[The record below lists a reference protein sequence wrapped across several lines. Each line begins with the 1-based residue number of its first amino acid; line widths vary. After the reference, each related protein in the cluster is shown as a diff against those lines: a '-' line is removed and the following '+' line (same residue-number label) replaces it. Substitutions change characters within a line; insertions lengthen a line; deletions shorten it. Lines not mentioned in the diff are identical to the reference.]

1 MNSTTEK
8 IIAAAVALGITALL
22 VAGVSMAQKPAVVA
36 SAPVAAVPAPIETA
50 SSSAAASGR
59 LETVV
64 FAGGCFWGVQGVF
77 QHVKG
82 VQRAVSGYTGGN
94 ASDANYQLVS
104 SGTTCHAE
112 AVQVVYDPAQVSYG
126 KLMQVFFSVV
136 HDPTQ
141 LNYQGPDHGT
151 QYRSA
156 VFTTT
161 PTQLSA
167 TKAYIAQLQKAKT
180 FAAPIATEVSSA
192 KPFYPAESYHQDYL
206 TLNPNAAYIRY
217 YDAPKLAAL
226 KSTYPA
232 LYNASP
238 TLVAGR

>member
-1 MNSTTEK
+1 MNSTTDK

-22 VAGVSMAQKPAVVA
+22 IAGVSMAQKPSVVA
-36 SAPVAAVPAPIETA
+36 SARAAAVPAPIETA
-50 SSSAAASGR
+50 SSSAVASGQ

-82 VQRAVSGYTGGN
+82 VQRAVSGYAGGN
-94 ASDANYQLVS
+94 ASDANYELVS
-104 SGTTCHAE
+104 SGTTGHAE

-161 PTQLSA
+161 PAQLSA
-167 TKAYIAQLQKAKT
+167 TKAYIAQLQNAKT

-232 LYNASP
+232 LYNPSP
-238 TLVAGR
+238 ALVAGR

>member
-1 MNSTTEK
+1 MNPTTEK

-22 VAGVSMAQKPAVVA
+22 VAGVSMAQKPAVVV
-36 SAPVAAVPAPIETA
+36 SAQAVAVPAPIETA
-50 SSSAAASGR
+50 SPSAAATGR

-104 SGTTCHAE
+104 SGTTGHAE
-112 AVQVVYDPAQVSYG
+112 AVQVVYDPGQVSYG

-161 PTQLSA
+161 PAQLSA
-167 TKAYIAQLQKAKT
+167 TPAYIAQLQKAKT

>member
-1 MNSTTEK
+1 MNSTTDK

-22 VAGVSMAQKPAVVA
+22 IAGVSMAQKPSVVA
-36 SAPVAAVPAPIETA
+36 SARAAAVPAPIETA
-50 SSSAAASGR
+50 SSSAVASGQ

-82 VQRAVSGYTGGN
+82 VQRAVSGYAGGN
-94 ASDANYQLVS
+94 ASDANYELVS
-104 SGTTCHAE
+104 SGTTGHAE

-232 LYNASP
+232 LYNPSP
-238 TLVAGR
+238 ALVAGR

>member
-8 IIAAAVALGITALL
+8 IIAGAAALGMAALL
-22 VAGVSMAQKPAVVA
+22 VAGVSMAQKPAVRA
-36 SAPVAAVPAPIETA
+36 SAQTAVVPAPID
-50 SSSAAASGR
+50 AASPSNAVPRR

-94 ASDANYQLVS
+94 AAAAHYELVS
-104 SGTTCHAE
+104 SGTTGHAE
-112 AVQVVYDPAQVSYG
+112 AVQVVYDPSQVSYG
-126 KLMQVFFSVV
+126 KLLQVFFSVV

-161 PTQLSA
+161 AGQLSA
-167 TKAYIAQLQKAKT
+167 TKAYIVQLQKAKT

-192 KPFYPAESYHQDYL
+192 KPFYAAESYHQDYL

-217 YDAPKLAAL
+217 YDMPKLVAL
-226 KSTYPA
+226 KNTYPA
-232 LYNASP
+232 LYKAAP
-238 TLVAGR
+238 TLVAQL

>member
-1 MNSTTEK
+1 
-8 IIAAAVALGITALL
+8 
-22 VAGVSMAQKPAVVA
+22 MAQKPSVVA
-36 SAPVAAVPAPIETA
+36 SARAAAVPAPIETA
-50 SSSAAASGR
+50 SSSAVASGQ

-82 VQRAVSGYTGGN
+82 VQRAVSGYAGGN

-104 SGTTCHAE
+104 SGTTGHAE
-112 AVQVVYDPAQVSYG
+112 AVQVVYDPGQVSYG

-161 PTQLSA
+161 PAQLSA

-232 LYNASP
+232 LYNPSP
-238 TLVAGR
+238 ALVAGR

>member
-8 IIAAAVALGITALL
+8 TIAAAVALGIVALL
-22 VAGVSMAQKPAVVA
+22 VAGISMAQKPPVVA
-36 SAPVAAVPAPIETA
+36 SAQAAAVPAPIEAA
-50 SSSAAASGR
+50 SPSAAAPGQ

-94 ASDANYQLVS
+94 ASTAHYELVS
-104 SGTTCHAE
+104 SGTTGHAE

-161 PTQLSA
+161 PAQLSA
-167 TKAYIAQLQKAKT
+167 TQAYIAQLQKTKT
-180 FAAPIATEVSSA
+180 FAAPIATEASSA
-192 KPFYPAESYHQDYL
+192 KPFYPAENYHQDYL

-232 LYNASP
+232 LYKASP
-238 TLVAGR
+238 TLVARR

>member
-1 MNSTTEK
+1 MNPTTEK

-22 VAGVSMAQKPAVVA
+22 VAGVSMAQKPAVVV
-36 SAPVAAVPAPIETA
+36 SAQAVAVPAPIETA
-50 SSSAAASGR
+50 SPSAAATGR

-82 VQRAVSGYTGGN
+82 VQRAVSGYAGGN

-104 SGTTCHAE
+104 SGTTGHAE
-112 AVQVVYDPAQVSYG
+112 AVQVVYDPGQVSYG

-161 PTQLSA
+161 PAQLSA

-192 KPFYPAESYHQDYL
+192 KPFYPAESYHQEYL
-206 TLNPNAAYIRY
+206 TLNPNAAYNRY

-238 TLVAGR
+238 TLVAWR

>member
-1 MNSTTEK
+1 MNSTTDK

-22 VAGVSMAQKPAVVA
+22 IAGVSMAQKPSVVA
-36 SAPVAAVPAPIETA
+36 SARAAAVPAPIETA
-50 SSSAAASGR
+50 SSSAVASGQ

-82 VQRAVSGYTGGN
+82 VQRAVSGYAGGN
-94 ASDANYQLVS
+94 ASDANYELVS
-104 SGTTCHAE
+104 SGTTGHAE

-161 PTQLSA
+161 PAQLSA
-167 TKAYIAQLQKAKT
+167 TKSYIAQLQKAKP

-232 LYNASP
+232 LYNPSP
-238 TLVAGR
+238 ALVAGR

>member
-1 MNSTTEK
+1 MNSTTDK

-22 VAGVSMAQKPAVVA
+22 IAGVSMAQKPSVVA
-36 SAPVAAVPAPIETA
+36 SARAAAVPAPIETA
-50 SSSAAASGR
+50 SSSAVASGQ

-82 VQRAVSGYTGGN
+82 VQRAVSGYAGGN
-94 ASDANYQLVS
+94 ASDANYELVS
-104 SGTTCHAE
+104 SGTTGHAE
-112 AVQVVYDPAQVSYG
+112 AVQVVYDPGQVSYG

-161 PTQLSA
+161 PAQLSA

-232 LYNASP
+232 LYNPSP
-238 TLVAGR
+238 ALVAGR

>member
-8 IIAAAVALGITALL
+8 TIAAAVALSVTALL
-22 VAGVSMAQKPAVVA
+22 VAGVSMAQRPAVVVSVPA
-36 SAPVAAVPAPIETA
+36 AAVPAPIETP
-50 SSSAAASGR
+50 SSNSAASGQ

-94 ASDANYQLVS
+94 AYDANYQLVS
-104 SGTTCHAE
+104 SGTTGHAE

-141 LNYQGPDHGT
+141 RNYQGPDHGT

-180 FAAPIATEVSSA
+180 FASPIATEVSSA

-206 TLNPNAAYIRY
+206 TLNPDAAYIRY

-226 KSTYPA
+226 KRTYPA
-232 LYNASP
+232 LYNSSP

>member
-104 SGTTCHAE
+104 SGTTGHAE

-161 PTQLSA
+161 PAQLSA
-167 TKAYIAQLQKAKT
+167 TKSYIAQLQKAKT

>member
-1 MNSTTEK
+1 MNSTTDK

-22 VAGVSMAQKPAVVA
+22 IAGVSMAQKPSVVA
-36 SAPVAAVPAPIETA
+36 SARAAAVPAPIETA
-50 SSSAAASGR
+50 SSSAVASGQ

-82 VQRAVSGYTGGN
+82 VQRAVSGYAGGN
-94 ASDANYQLVS
+94 ASDANYELVS
-104 SGTTCHAE
+104 SGTTGHAE

-161 PTQLSA
+161 PAQLSA

-232 LYNASP
+232 LYNPSP
-238 TLVAGR
+238 ALVAGR